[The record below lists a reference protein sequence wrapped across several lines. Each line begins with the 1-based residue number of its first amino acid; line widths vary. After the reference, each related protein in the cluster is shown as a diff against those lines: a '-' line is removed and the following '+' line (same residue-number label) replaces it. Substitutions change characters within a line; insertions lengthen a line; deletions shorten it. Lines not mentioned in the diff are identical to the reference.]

1 MSVTIADHLFAL
13 LLAVPLPILGAWQYR
28 RLRSRL
34 DAGKADARVR
44 HYRSLIVEELLV
56 AGAAI
61 ALWLASGRPWD
72 ALAPA
77 TPEAWTWA
85 GWAGWAAAA
94 AISALLVV
102 QAAALRRDE
111 DLLADARRQLAP
123 VAAFLPRTAREHRI
137 FQALAVTAGVAEEV
151 VFRGFAMAWCAAL
164 ASGPLGLG
172 PGAALGFAVLA
183 SSALFGLAHA
193 YQGSSGMARTAAV
206 GVVLAGLA
214 AATGGLLAPMA
225 VHALVDVTSGLV
237 ARRAFRAKPLDGV
250 PGPEAAGGT
259 P

>member
-1 MSVTIADHLFAL
+1 MSVTIVDHLFAL
-13 LLAVPLPILGAWQYR
+13 LLAVPLPILGVWQYR

-34 DAGKADARVR
+34 DAGEADARVR

-72 ALAPA
+72 ALAPG

-94 AISALLVV
+94 AVSALLVV
-102 QAAALRRDE
+102 QTAALRRDE
-111 DLLADARRQLAP
+111 DLLDARRQLAP

-164 ASGPLGLG
+164 ASGPLDLG

-193 YQGSSGMARTAAV
+193 YQGPSGMARTAAV

-214 AATGGLLAPMA
+214 TATGGLLAPMA
-225 VHALVDVTSGLV
+225 VHAVLDVTSGLV
-237 ARRAFRAKPLDGV
+237 ARRAFLAEPLDGV

-259 P
+259 R